1 MSKILIVAEDIQVG
15 RGLGKFLTSNGF
27 TVHVAN
33 QSSDVRQFL
42 SEIAFNLI
50 IIDGEAPDLS
60 EIETFIPMLYVSE
73 IIRPFKINEFRNR
86 VNTLLFEDFMR
97 AS

>member
-1 MSKILIVAEDIQVG
+1 MSKILIVAEDIQIG

-33 QSSDVRQFL
+33 QARDAREFA

-50 IIDGEAPDLS
+50 IVDGHAPDLS
-60 EIETFIPMLYVSE
+60 ELETFIPVLYVSE
-73 IIRPFKINEFRNR
+73 IIKPFKINEFRNR
-86 VNTLLFEDFMR
+86 VNDLLFDDFMR
-97 AS
+97 AG